1 MEDINDSEANREK
14 LIKIRESLNNYFV
27 FCVKKA
33 EFEKEMTRVS
43 SLDSKANTLKRRSEE
58 LQQEANKLDETIEL
72 HKTKKRKLE
81 QF

>member
-1 MEDINDSEANREK
+1 MEDINDAEANREK
-14 LIKIRESLNNYFV
+14 LIKIRGSLNNYFV

-33 EFEKEMTRVS
+33 EFEKEMTQVS

-58 LQQEANKLDETIEL
+58 LQQEAKKLDETIEL

>member
-33 EFEKEMTRVS
+33 ESEKEMTQVS

-58 LQQEANKLDETIEL
+58 LQQEAKKLDETIEL

>member
-33 EFEKEMTRVS
+33 EFEKEMTQVS

-58 LQQEANKLDETIEL
+58 LQQEAKKLDETIEL

>member
-33 EFEKEMTRVS
+33 EFEKEMTQVS